1 MNYDLVM
8 ITVEQ
13 QRSVQS
19 EQLSAALIQVLMVLM
34 THLIDLFVCVI
45 RCSLYYM
52 NWFIDVFLLLQT
64 DGCHCYV
71 VLLCMFMSVINVC
84 PLDVDNYSSRCCQRT
99 VSETVCVL

>member
-8 ITVEQ
+8 LTVEQ

-52 NWFIDVFLLLQT
+52 N
-64 DGCHCYV
+64 
-71 VLLCMFMSVINVC
+71 
-84 PLDVDNYSSRCCQRT
+84 
-99 VSETVCVL
+99 